1 MVGGGYAVIA
11 GQVSADAIYASLPY
25 GLGVM
30 SILTGKHIDQRE
42 FDAGK
47 GNRTLPVLIGERAA
61 RALNVAAVALIYVV
75 IAALILAGRLTPFAA
90 IVVLALPRAL
100 RAIAVMRRPR
110 PDAAPAGY
118 VGWPLW
124 VHRVCLQ
131 HNRLFGWLYIA
142 GLAAGAL
149 SPRFTSP

>member
-1 MVGGGYAVIA
+1 
-11 GQVSADAIYASLPY
+11 
-25 GLGVM
+25 M

-61 RALNVAAVALIYVV
+61 RALNAATLVLIYALI
-75 IAALILAGRLTPFAA
+75 ALLILAGRLTPFAA

-110 PDAAPAGY
+110 PQAAPAGY

-124 VHRVCLQ
+124 YHRVCLQ

-149 SPRFTSP
+149 